1 METVLELY
9 ERVVDKDL
17 LIRRVNIA
25 ACSLICEDDNP
36 EDKPIQLD
44 MFTDYEA
51 VDREKK
57 RTAGY
62 RGKRT
67 KAAACDPLYPGQVR

>member
-1 METVLELY
+1 MLELY

-57 RTAGY
+57 AQQ
-62 RGKRT
+62 
-67 KAAACDPLYPGQVR
+67 AAEEK